1 MIDTLLRHR
10 AKAERSTILNDL
22 HLAHGPEVKPY
33 AVLTLHRPANVDDR
47 QVFAHML
54 DALVDISRRMTVIFP
69 AHPRTVKRVQDE
81 GLGGYF
87 VDNCTQE
94 PAAGDAGPRIR
105 LVPPLG
111 YLDFL
116 HLMSRARVV
125 LTDSGGIQ
133 EETTIL
139 GVPCIT
145 LRDSTERPV
154 TIEYGTNVLVGSDPA
169 KIMAAFERVH
179 RNSDAVKGSPP
190 HWAGHAADRIIKVL
204 VDDFYRS

>member
-1 MIDTLLRHR
+1 LH
-10 AKAERSTILNDL
+10 DL
-22 HLAHGPEVKPY
+22 QLTHSNNVKPY

-47 QVFAHML
+47 QVFAQML
-54 DALVDISRRMTVIFP
+54 DTLVDISRRMAVVFP
-69 AHPRTVKRVQDE
+69 AHPRTVKRIQDE
-81 GLGGYF
+81 GLGEYF
-87 VDNCTQE
+87 IDQCIRE
-94 PAAGDAGPRIR
+94 PEMGDPGPRIR
-105 LVPPLG
+105 LVPPLA

-154 TIEYGTNVLVGSDPA
+154 TIDCGTNVLVGADPE

-179 RNSDAVKGSPP
+179 RNSDAVKGKPP
-190 HWAGHAADRIIKVL
+190 HWDGHAADRITKVL
-204 VDDFYRS
+204 ADDFVLSDTSPQRR

>member
-1 MIDTLLRHR
+1 
-10 AKAERSTILNDL
+10 
-22 HLAHGPEVKPY
+22 
-33 AVLTLHRPANVDDR
+33 
-47 QVFAHML
+47 ML
-54 DALVDISRRMTVIFP
+54 DVLVDITTRMTIIFP
-69 AHPRTVKRVQDE
+69 AHPRTVKRIHDA
-81 GLGGYF
+81 GLGEYF
-87 VDNCTQE
+87 VDQRIRE
-94 PAAGDAGPRIR
+94 PEVRDPGSRIR

-125 LTDSGGIQ
+125 LSDSGGIQ

-154 TIEYGTNVLVGSDPA
+154 TIDCGTNVLVGADPE

-179 RNSDAVKGSPP
+179 RNSDAVKGKPP
-190 HWAGHAADRIIKVL
+190 HWDGHAADRIIKVL
-204 VDDFYRS
+204 VDDFVLSDTSPQRR